1 MTKKTKTIL
10 KKGERI
16 YKSLKPKLEK
26 NFSKG
31 DFVAIETES
40 GKFFVGKTS
49 IESVKKAK
57 KEFPKKQFFLAQV
70 GRMAGI
76 LKDL

>member
-1 MTKKTKTIL
+1 MVNKSVI

-16 YKSLKPKLEK
+16 FKALRPKLEK
-26 NFSKG
+26 KFSKG
-31 DFVAIETES
+31 DFVAIETKT
-40 GKFFVGKTS
+40 GKFFVAKTS

-57 KEFPKKQFFLAQV
+57 KEFPEKQFFLAQV

-76 LKDL
+76 LKAL